1 MNTSN
6 WINSRADFGNR
17 FGMGDDL
24 FAPGQ
29 EALMDQQII
38 RQEAEDAEAAYDLQ
52 MKIRAEA
59 EVAEAQNDAKFA
71 QQQATDLA
79 NQIKNLQG
87 QLVEAQ
93 NQGTQTAA
101 NIAMSLQSQI
111 TELQSSLTTQRS
123 IASEKVA
130 KAQSLMQSLGISST
144 YTPYLIGGGIILIG
158 LIAWGM
164 SRK

>member
-1 MNTSN
+1 MNTRN
-6 WINSRADFGNR
+6 WIYSRADFGSR
-17 FGMGDDL
+17 FGMGDDF

-29 EALMDQQII
+29 EEIMNQQII
-38 RQEAEDAEAAYDLQ
+38 RQEAEAAEAAYDLQ

-71 QQQATDLA
+71 QQQANDLA
-79 NQIKNLQG
+79 NQIKTLQS

-111 TELQSSLTTQRS
+111 TDLQSSLATQRS

-130 KAQSLMQSLGISST
+130 KAQGLMQSLGISST
-144 YTPYLIGGGIILIG
+144 YTPYLIGGGIFLIG
-158 LIAWGM
+158 LIAW
-164 SRK
+164 KAFK